1 METIWTAHRFSG
13 EALALNVTNSVVL
26 RNEPARTFDRFDDA
40 DEIVRF
46 AAAAGR
52 FCAEEVGGRALK
64 VGHPGEARPRVIA
77 LREAADAFFRDQA
90 SGVDTRADLL
100 APLLGLCAE
109 ALAADPVA
117 LADDRT
123 GPATGVGSINLE
135 AAVALSALALLEP
148 AKRRRI
154 RICANCSWLFLDKSK
169 NGSRLWCDMSVC
181 GNRQKAKRHYE
192 RKRVATGGE
201 GDVKV

>member
-1 METIWTAHRFSG
+1 MDTIWTAHRFSG

-26 RNEPARTFDRFDDA
+26 RNEPARRFDRFDDPG
-40 DEIVRF
+40 EIVRF

-52 FCAEEVGGRALK
+52 FCAEEVGGRTLK
-64 VGHPGEARPRVIA
+64 VAEPVEARPRVIA
-77 LREAADAFFRDQA
+77 LREAADAFFRAQA
-90 SGVDTRADLL
+90 AGETSSHLL
-100 APLLGLCAE
+100 PPLLGLCGE
-109 ALAADPVA
+109 ALAAKPVP

-123 GPATGVGSINLE
+123 GPAAGGGSIDLA

-181 GNRQKAKRHYE
+181 GNRRKAKRHYE
-192 RKRVATGGE
+192 RKRVATGGK
-201 GDVKV
+201 DA

>member
-13 EALALNVTNSVVL
+13 EALVLDVANTVVL
-26 RNEPARTFDRFDDA
+26 RNEPARTFDRFDDPS
-40 DEIVRF
+40 EVERF

-52 FCAEEVGGRALK
+52 FRAEEVGGRALT
-64 VGHPGEARPRVIA
+64 VAAPADARLRVVA
-77 LREAADAFFRDQA
+77 LREAADAFFRRQA
-90 SGVDTRADLL
+90 SGADAGTDLL

-109 ALAADPVA
+109 ALAGQPLA
-117 LADDRT
+117 LADERT
-123 GPATGVGSINLE
+123 GPAAGVEPIDLE

-154 RICANCSWLFLDKSK
+154 RICANCAWLFLDKSR

-181 GNRQKAKRHYE
+181 GNRRKAKRHYD
-192 RKRVATGGE
+192 RKRVATGGRS
-201 GDVKV
+201 DV

>member
-13 EALALNVTNSVVL
+13 DALALNVTNSVVL
-26 RNEPARTFDRFDDA
+26 RNEPARMFDRFDDP

-52 FCAEEVGGRALK
+52 FCAEEVGGRALR
-64 VGHPGEARPRVIA
+64 VARPAEARPRVIA
-77 LREAADAFFRDQA
+77 LREAADAFFRGQA
-90 SGVDTRADLL
+90 SGADARTDLL

-109 ALAADPVA
+109 ALASSPMA
-117 LADDRT
+117 LADDRM
-123 GPATGVGSINLE
+123 GPAVGASPIDFE

-154 RICANCSWLFLDKSK
+154 RICANCCWLFLDKSK

-181 GNRQKAKRHYE
+181 GNRRKAKRHYDK
-192 RKRVATGGE
+192 KRVTTEGK
-201 GDVKV
+201 GDV

>member
-13 EALALNVTNSVVL
+13 DALALNVANTVVL
-26 RNEPARTFDRFDDA
+26 RNDPARTFDRFDDP
-40 DEIVRF
+40 DEIVKF

-64 VGHPGEARPRVIA
+64 VIEPAEARLRVIA
-77 LREAADAFFRDQA
+77 LREAADGFFRSHATGAA
-90 SGVDTRADLL
+90 SSYLL

-109 ALAADPVA
+109 ALAAEPVA
-117 LADDRT
+117 LADDRI
-123 GPATGVGSINLE
+123 GPAAGAGAIDLE

-181 GNRQKAKRHYE
+181 GNRRKAKRHYE
-192 RKRVATGGE
+192 RKRVATGGK
-201 GDVKV
+201 GDV

>member
-13 EALALNVTNSVVL
+13 DALALNVANTVVL
-26 RNEPARTFDRFDDA
+26 RNDPARTFDRFDDP

-46 AAAAGR
+46 AVAAGR

-64 VGHPGEARPRVIA
+64 VIEPAEARLRVIA
-77 LREAADAFFRDQA
+77 LREAADAFFRNHA
-90 SGVDTRADLL
+90 SDAETRPDLL
-100 APLLGLCAE
+100 APLIGLCAE
-109 ALAADPVA
+109 ALAAGPVA
-117 LADDRT
+117 LADDRI
-123 GPATGVGSINLE
+123 GAEAGADPIDLE

-154 RICANCSWLFLDKSK
+154 RICANCSWLFIDKSK

-181 GNRQKAKRHYE
+181 GNRRKAKRHYE
-192 RKRVATGGE
+192 KKRGATGE
-201 GDVKV
+201 KGDV